1 MTILEEMID
10 CKADGIV
17 FYPIMS
23 NEIICSYT
31 LEEFKKVKN
40 YPKSNWRLYKIV
52 DGKREWI

>member
-1 MTILEEMID
+1 MTILEAMID

-17 FYPIMS
+17 FHPIMS

-31 LEEFKKVKN
+31 LEEFKKVKSC
-40 YPKSNWRLYKIV
+40 PKSNWRLYKMV